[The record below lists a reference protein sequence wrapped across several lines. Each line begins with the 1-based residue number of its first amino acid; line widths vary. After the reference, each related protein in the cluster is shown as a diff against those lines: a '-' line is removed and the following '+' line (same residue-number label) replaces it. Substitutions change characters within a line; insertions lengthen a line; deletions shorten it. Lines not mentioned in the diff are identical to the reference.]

1 MHNWEGAP
9 SRRWAALPLTGRR
22 VLTLLPRGLK
32 QPTRTP
38 AAWSATAVR
47 RMYAESDEP
56 VRPGMSRQIGA
67 VASG

>member
-1 MHNWEGAP
+1 M
-9 SRRWAALPLTGRR
+9 LPC
-22 VLTLLPRGLK
+22 GLK